1 MDRAAADDDSDYAR
15 RRDLLTLLATSPDRD
30 TLDEYWQEAL
40 VGDVTDD
47 FDDELAEHENGGGR
61 PYQSKAI
68 SALDDDEPPFLLSL
82 ADTHSLERVMTK
94 DETDDE
100 DGSHAYD

>member
-1 MDRAAADDDSDYAR
+1 MNRAAADRSDYAR

-47 FDDELAEHENGGGR
+47 FDELAEHENGGGR

-68 SALDDDEPPFLLSL
+68 SAFDDDEPPFLLSL
-82 ADTHSLERVMTK
+82 ADTHSLERVMIE
-94 DETDDE
+94 DETDDD
-100 DGSHAYD
+100 DGSHADD

>member
-1 MDRAAADDDSDYAR
+1 MNRAAADDSDYAR
-15 RRDLLTLLATSPDRD
+15 RRTLLTLLATSPDRD

-47 FDDELAEHENGGGR
+47 FDELAEHENGGGR

-68 SALDDDEPPFLLSL
+68 SASDDDEPPFLLSL
-82 ADTHSLERVMTK
+82 ADTHSLERVMIE
-94 DETDDE
+94 DETDDD
-100 DGSHAYD
+100 DGSHADD